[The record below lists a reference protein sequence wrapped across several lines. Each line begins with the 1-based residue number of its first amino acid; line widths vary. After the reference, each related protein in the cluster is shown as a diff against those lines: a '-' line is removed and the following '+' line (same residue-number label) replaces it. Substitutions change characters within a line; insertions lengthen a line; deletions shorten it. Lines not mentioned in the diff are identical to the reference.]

1 MPEVLRWGSP
11 PHVSRRSTGITCTCL
26 LHFQATH
33 PGFSTRTHTQ
43 AASGMALRRVIFGR
57 AHPHWQVTTPA
68 AHESNGP
75 GSGHSMYTPQ
85 PSQEVTPHLHHQ
97 QMPVTASAVPYQ
109 SAVNPHSL
117 QGPGR
122 YAQHMAAAHHSAL
135 HTPQPSQ
142 EAQPHLQHIPAT
154 APAVTVPHQSALQ
167 PQPQYQPCTTDAQEQ
182 ATLAQFAAPSLQSG
196 AGDVFKT
203 GNMGTSW
210 QTPANAN
217 AVGSNGRDPWHAPSQ
232 APITSSGPPIMH
244 GLHPSHAFDMQ
255 NGSMC

>member
-1 MPEVLRWGSP
+1 MYVLARLSS
-11 PHVSRRSTGITCTCL
+11 HTL
-26 LHFQATH
+26 
-33 PGFSTRTHTQ
+33 STRTHAQ
-43 AASGMALRRVIFGR
+43 AARGMALRRVIFGR

-85 PSQEVTPHLHHQ
+85 PSQEVPPHLHHQ

-109 SAVNPHSL
+109 SAVHPHSL

-142 EAQPHLQHIPAT
+142 EAQPHVQHILAT
-154 APAVTVPHQSALQ
+154 APAVTVPYQSAL
-167 PQPQYQPCTTDAQEQ
+167 PPPTQYQTRTADAQAQ
-182 ATLAQFAAPSLQSG
+182 ATHAQFAAPSLQSG

-210 QTPANAN
+210 HTPANAN
-217 AVGSNGRDPWHAPSQ
+217 AAGSNGRDPWHAPSQ
-232 APITSSGPPIMH
+232 APITSSGPPIMY
-244 GLHPSHAFDMQ
+244 GLPPSPAFDMQ